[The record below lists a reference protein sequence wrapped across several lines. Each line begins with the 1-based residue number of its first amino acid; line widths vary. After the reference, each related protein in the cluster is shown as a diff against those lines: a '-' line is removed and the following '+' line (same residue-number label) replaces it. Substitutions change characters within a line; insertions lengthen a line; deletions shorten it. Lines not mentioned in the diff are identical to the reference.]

1 MTWVPLVH
9 LAEMGQLGLVLEW
22 VAKLGHLV
30 WLGCL
35 ASLQVT
41 LVALGSNDHPSQSP
55 VLPDA

>member
-1 MTWVPLVH
+1 
-9 LAEMGQLGLVLEW
+9 
-22 VAKLGHLV
+22 
-30 WLGCL
+30 L